1 MEAPAGDALIELDP
15 PNKAFTWTN
24 NQENLIMARIDRI
37 FVTTD
42 WEAAFPLARVK
53 ALERPPSDHN
63 PLLLNTGDNMQFGKR
78 KFRFEKWWLSKEP
91 FNEVISK
98 AWETNCSEPR
108 PIDRWQFKIRTLRR
122 IVRGW
127 AANEIAILNKTTVSL
142 AEEYNKLDER
152 AEREGLPT
160 QELSRLKEFSDELS
174 KIWALEEIKI
184 RQRSRERDIVE
195 GDRNTAYFQA
205 VANQRQRRKLVYGLM
220 GPNGWEKIKQGY

>member
-1 MEAPAGDALIELDP
+1 
-15 PNKAFTWTN
+15 
-24 NQENLIMARIDRI
+24 MARIDRI

-63 PLLLNTGDNMQFGKR
+63 PLLRNTEDNMQFGKR